1 MKKFFIIFVSLFLAI
16 NNSFIFVMQ
25 DFVDSK
31 LFMNFKRQ
39 DDACAM
45 TTEPV
50 ERINLDNF
58 KNSVLSRSFGANF
71 FNKKKI
77 KDFAKKTEL
86 KFFENCDKLPLF
98 IMVNNSKSELKFL
111 KKDNFRQE
119 LYKVFEKFAEKSLL
133 VESKTSSFEDNLY
146 SWKLAS
152 FFIIFNIVV
161 FSNSLLEG
169 DMIFL
174 AKCLAPI
181 SSFLLLRYLALK
193 RNVENNNIVYGQ
205 SSSEFCKKFE
215 LEKNMLKKII
225 MLDGHQDV

>member
-1 MKKFFIIFVSLFLAI
+1 MGKNFIIFVFLVIAL
-16 NNSFIFVMQ
+16 NNSFMFAMQ
-25 DFVDSK
+25 DIIGSN
-31 LFMNFKRQ
+31 LFMNRSGKK
-39 DDACAM
+39 DTCAM

-58 KNSVLSRSFGANF
+58 RNSVLLRSFGANF

-98 IMVNNSKSELKFL
+98 IMANNSKSELKFL

-119 LYKVFEKFAEKSLL
+119 LYKVLEKFAESSLL
-133 VESKTSSFEDNLY
+133 EESKTSPFQDNLY

-152 FFIIFNIVV
+152 FFIFFNILV
-161 FSNSLLEG
+161 FSNYFPES
-169 DMIFL
+169 DMILL
-174 AKCLAPI
+174 AKCLTPI

-193 RNVENNNIVYGQ
+193 KNVENNNIVYGQ

-215 LEKNMLKKII
+215 LEKNMLRKII
-225 MLDGHQDV
+225 ILDGHQDV